1 MSKLQN
7 LTCRDL
13 RARKQRR
20 QYRTP
25 TNILTGHGDTDSR
38 QEPQQVLSL
47 PFTEIV
53 HVSAAHSHTSMVSS
67 DGEVYMCGSG
77 SKGQLG
83 TGSNSDSS
91 TPVALDVSDSA
102 KMVSIRHAYITM
114 G

>member
-1 MSKLQN
+1 MEGLFF
-7 LTCRDL
+7 LT
-13 RARKQRR
+13 K
-20 QYRTP
+20 P
-25 TNILTGHGDTDSR
+25 TTLERSGHGDTDSR

-83 TGSNSDSS
+83 TGNNSDAS

-102 KMVSIRHAYITM
+102 KMVSEQLFRPFKIRAN
-114 G
+114 